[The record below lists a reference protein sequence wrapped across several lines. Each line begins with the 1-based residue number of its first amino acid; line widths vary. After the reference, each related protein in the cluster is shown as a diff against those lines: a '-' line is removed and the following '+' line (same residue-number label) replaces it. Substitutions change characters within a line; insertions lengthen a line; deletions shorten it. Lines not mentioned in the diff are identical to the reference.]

1 MPGTGRGKSVFPL
14 ASREC
19 PCGEFRDDCEVSRL
33 EVLRAHFK
41 TLSPGITD
49 PDRLTGEGRRG
60 PAREQST
67 NTGKVSRNVGGG
79 VFVGCN
85 SGRQGVRCNPDDKN
99 IRSGEIKQG

>member
-49 PDRLTGEGRRG
+49 PDRLTGEGGEGRRANRALTQERC
-60 PAREQST
+60 PEMWAVASSSAVIQ
-67 NTGKVSRNVGGG
+67 V
-79 VFVGCN
+79 
-85 SGRQGVRCNPDDKN
+85 VRA
-99 IRSGEIKQG
+99 

>member
-1 MPGTGRGKSVFPL
+1 MPGTGRGKSVFLL

-49 PDRLTGEGRRG
+49 PDRLTGEGRRANRALTQERC
-60 PAREQST
+60 PEMWALASSSAVIQ
-67 NTGKVSRNVGGG
+67 VVGA
-79 VFVGCN
+79 
-85 SGRQGVRCNPDDKN
+85 
-99 IRSGEIKQG
+99 

>member
-1 MPGTGRGKSVFPL
+1 MPPLLGRFLRSQQAGLVLVVLLLGTLLTVF
-14 ASREC
+14 AGS
-19 PCGEFRDDCEVSRL
+19 
-33 EVLRAHFK
+33 H
-41 TLSPGITD
+41 
-49 PDRLTGEGRRG
+49 PDRVTGEGRRG

-79 VFVGCN
+79 VFVGRN